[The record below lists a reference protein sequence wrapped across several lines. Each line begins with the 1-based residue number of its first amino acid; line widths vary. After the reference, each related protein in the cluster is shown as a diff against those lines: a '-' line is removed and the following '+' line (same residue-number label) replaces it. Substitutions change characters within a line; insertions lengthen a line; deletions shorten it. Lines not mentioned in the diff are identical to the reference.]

1 MILKHPSPRQL
12 QYFLA
17 VADTLSFVRASEL
30 CHVTQSTLS
39 NGLAE
44 LESILGEKLF
54 DRRTRSVSLTRVGKD
69 LALPA
74 RDILAR
80 LDNLALM
87 AKQYREPLTS
97 RLVLGIIP
105 TIAPYLLP
113 KILPEQQKHYP
124 DMDLQIKEDIT
135 ARQLDDLDKGLVD
148 AVLMA
153 FPYEIDDRRFDS
165 KLLWKE
171 PFFLTGQG
179 LPGDGYYQ
187 MSVSDLKNYPIL
199 LLEDGHCLR
208 DQVISACRLTPQKDT
223 HRFNQS
229 LGATSLQ
236 TLVQMVQ
243 HGYGATLLPSMA
255 IDTKNFPKGLEI
267 RRFKNPQPYREI
279 GLVWRRFD
287 PREAE
292 FRLLGDFIHKIR

>member
-1 MILKHPSPRQL
+1 MKHPSPRQL

-17 VADTLSFVRASEL
+17 VVDTLSFVRAAEL

-44 LESILGEKLF
+44 LKSIFGEKLF
-54 DRRTRSVSLTRVGKD
+54 DRGTRSVSLTRVGKD
-69 LALPA
+69 LELPA

-80 LDNLALM
+80 LENMALM

-113 KILPEQQKHYP
+113 KILPNQQKHYP
-124 DMDLQIKEDIT
+124 DMDLQIKEDVT

-153 FPYEIDDRRFDS
+153 FPYEIDDHRFERVM
-165 KLLWKE
+165 LWKE
-171 PFFLTGQG
+171 PFFLAGQH
-179 LPGDGYYQ
+179 LPGDGHYQ
-187 MSVSDLKNYPIL
+187 MSITDLKNYPIL

-208 DQVISACRLTPQKDT
+208 DQVISACRLTPKADS
-223 HRFNQS
+223 HRFNRS

-243 HGYGATLLPSMA
+243 HGYGATMLPSMA
-255 IDTKNFPKGLEI
+255 IDTRNFPKGLEI

-279 GLVWRRFD
+279 GLVWRRHD
-287 PREAE
+287 PREKE
-292 FRLLGDFIHKIR
+292 FKLLGEFIHKIR